1 MALKLQTYVL
11 DTALKTIQ
19 EKAKV
24 VRDQAALIKGQI
36 DAGPVQSDIVVNL
49 MRNLK
54 VAYDVINTAKATPGL
69 NVYARNEFND
79 PALDYVAEV
88 DAALAAMLTCY
99 SWVNTNFPKDASGY
113 LLKDKIV
120 NGAIENRVFAQSAT
134 AGLSTALGTLIAA
147 FA

>member
-19 EKAKV
+19 EKAKL
-24 VRDQAALIKGQI
+24 VRDAAVNVKAQV
-36 DAGPVQSDIVVNL
+36 DSGPVQSDIVVGI

-54 VAYDVINTAKATPGL
+54 VQYDIINAAKATPGL
-69 NVYARNEFND
+69 NEYAKVEFDD
-79 PALDYVAEV
+79 PTLDYVAEV
-88 DAALAAMLTCY
+88 DAALAAMATCF
-99 SWVNTNFPKDASGY
+99 SWVNTNFPKDANGY

-120 NGAIENRVFAQSAT
+120 NWAIENRVFAQAQT
-134 AGLSTALGTLIAA
+134 VGLSTALGTLIAA

>member
-19 EKAKV
+19 EKAKT
-24 VRDQAALIKGQI
+24 VRDQAVLIKSQI

-54 VAYDVINTAKATPGL
+54 VAYDVIDAAKAAPGL

-79 PALDYVAEV
+79 QTLDYVAEV

-99 SWVNTNFPKDASGY
+99 SWVNTNFPKDANGY

-120 NGAIENRVFAQSAT
+120 NGAIDNRVFAQAQT

>member
-11 DTALKTIQ
+11 DTALSTIQ
-19 EKAKV
+19 QKAKL
-24 VRDQAALIKGQI
+24 VRDAAVNVKAQV
-36 DAGPVQSDIVVNL
+36 DAGPVPSDVVVGI

-54 VAYDVINTAKATPGL
+54 IQYDIINAAKVVPGL
-69 NVYARNEFND
+69 NAYARNEFD
-79 PALDYVAEV
+79 DQALDYVAEV
-88 DAALAAMLTCY
+88 NAALAAMATCY
-99 SWVNTNFPKDASGY
+99 NWVNTNFPKDASGY

-120 NGAIENRVFAQSAT
+120 NGEIVNREFTQAQT

>member
-19 EKAKV
+19 EKAKL
-24 VRDQAALIKGQI
+24 VRDAAISVKAQC
-36 DAGPVQSDIVVNL
+36 DTGPVQSDIVVGI

-54 VAYDVINTAKATPGL
+54 VQYDIINAAKATPGL

-88 DAALAAMLTCY
+88 DAALAAMATCFA
-99 SWVNTNFPKDASGY
+99 WVNTNFPKDANGY

-120 NGAIENRVFAQSAT
+120 NGAIENRVFAQATT

>member
-36 DAGPVQSDIVVNL
+36 DAGPVQSDIVANL

-79 PALDYVAEV
+79 QALDYVAEV